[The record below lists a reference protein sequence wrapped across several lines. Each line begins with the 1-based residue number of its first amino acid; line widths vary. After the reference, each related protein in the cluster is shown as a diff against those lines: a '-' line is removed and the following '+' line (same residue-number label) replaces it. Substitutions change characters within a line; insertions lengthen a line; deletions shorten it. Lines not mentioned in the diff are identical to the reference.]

1 MATFGKIEQFS
12 GQEEDF
18 EQYTERLEL
27 YFEANDLNKIPL
39 KTDQSNKSEVEARE
53 KKRKAILLS
62 VIGPSAYKILR
73 NLTSPEKANEKPYEE
88 IITLLRNHFAP
99 KPSQTVQRFK
109 FHSRVRSQG
118 EKISDFIADLRK
130 LAEGCDFG
138 ESLNDMLRDRLVC
151 GIADDKIQNRLLIE
165 QDLTFLKAYNIA
177 ICQETAARD
186 ASILHNAINNQPT
199 TVNKIS
205 GYKNHGKD
213 TSIRQK
219 EREKLCYRCG
229 SPDHLAPKCRFQ
241 STECNYCHKVGH
253 LEKVCRSKRLSRK
266 ASQGFQANTV
276 VVEEMESNSDTE
288 EIVSTMYMYNVKSVQ
303 GGPPLQTDIT
313 VNEIPITFQV
323 DTGAGV
329 TIMNQTDF
337 LLNFGE
343 VPLAPT
349 RTVLHSYT
357 GDKIKVLGEKMV
369 SVKLGEQYLDLPLI
383 IVDEKGPPLL
393 GRTWL
398 QKLKLPWKEIFAV
411 RKGHSEEPLLTE
423 ILNEHEDLFNT
434 EPGCLKDFKAKLQI
448 EENTNPIFC
457 KARPLPF
464 SMKKRVEEELN
475 RLENNGVIRK
485 VSHSEWATP
494 VVPVIKPSGAIRLCG
509 DYKTTLNTVL
519 KMDRYPLP
527 LVPVDEIFANLAGGQ
542 KFTKLDLSEAYHQ
555 LCLDEESQKLTTIN
569 THCGL
574 YEYLYL
580 PYGVNSAVGIFQ
592 CAIESTMK
600 GLPGISVYM
609 DDILVT
615 GKDDSEHLSNLQG
628 ALTRLQEKGLKLQK
642 SKCKFLLSEVEYLGF
657 KISGDGIQPTESKVR
672 AIREAPHPN
681 NVSELRSFLGMVNYY
696 ARFLPN
702 LAHQLSPM
710 YDLLKKDTKW
720 TWERNQ
726 QSAFKKIKELM
737 SEDTLLEHYDANAE
751 IVLECDASSTGVG
764 AVLKQRTSSDK
775 LKPVVFASRRLT
787 AAERGPPTPSETV
800 WENKGIPQLA
810 AARIKRWALIL
821 SAYRYKV
828 EYITSKEN
836 ACADYLSRA
845 PILDLPTQDETLED
859 EVLTIATTLPKD
871 IALSEFKSVTPKDAN
886 RSFMSAT
893 AVDQAVYLYSYL
905 GFYVTRNYQT

>member
-1 MATFGKIEQFS
+1 
-12 GQEEDF
+12 
-18 EQYTERLEL
+18 
-27 YFEANDLNKIPL
+27 
-39 KTDQSNKSEVEARE
+39 
-53 KKRKAILLS
+53 
-62 VIGPSAYKILR
+62 
-73 NLTSPEKANEKPYEE
+73 
-88 IITLLRNHFAP
+88 
-99 KPSQTVQRFK
+99 
-109 FHSRVRSQG
+109 
-118 EKISDFIADLRK
+118 
-130 LAEGCDFG
+130 
-138 ESLNDMLRDRLVC
+138 
-151 GIADDKIQNRLLIE
+151 
-165 QDLTFLKAYNIA
+165 
-177 ICQETAARD
+177 
-186 ASILHNAINNQPT
+186 
-199 TVNKIS
+199 
-205 GYKNHGKD
+205 
-213 TSIRQK
+213 
-219 EREKLCYRCG
+219 
-229 SPDHLAPKCRFQ
+229 
-241 STECNYCHKVGH
+241 
-253 LEKVCRSKRLSRK
+253 
-266 ASQGFQANTV
+266 
-276 VVEEMESNSDTE
+276 
-288 EIVSTMYMYNVKSVQ
+288 
-303 GGPPLQTDIT
+303 
-313 VNEIPITFQV
+313 
-323 DTGAGV
+323 
-329 TIMNQTDF
+329 
-337 LLNFGE
+337 
-343 VPLAPT
+343 
-349 RTVLHSYT
+349 
-357 GDKIKVLGEKMV
+357 MV

-464 SMKKRVEEELN
+464 SMKKRVEEELS

-527 LVPVDEIFANLAGGQ
+527 LVDEIFANLAGGQ

-787 AAERGPPTPSETV
+787 AAERGYAQIDREALEIVFGVKKFRQYLLGRNFTLLTDHQPLV
-800 WENKGIPQLA
+800 KLFGENKGIPQLA

-821 SAYRYKV
+821 SAYRYQV

-871 IALSEFKSVTPKDAN
+871 IALSAKTVAIETRTDKILCSDYADHSYQIGTATTEASVDLPRCFSSELPYENHKDNAICINNEYHELKGKDSILDLNRAVSKEADILTKLGDHVAKKEAKPRTRLPKESDPPKNGNKSNSKPPKDNNN
-886 RSFMSAT
+886 RKTDQKKTEDNTEAKKL
-893 AVDQAVYLYSYL
+893 VDKYADVFKGL
-905 GFYVTRNYQT
+905 GCLEGHYHIKVDSSVLPVVHLPRKVPFAIKD